1 MGSQLAQ
8 GNLWGQQPQ
17 NWSTIQEPTGI
28 NSYKY
33 ALQNLGSAKARKLL
47 DAGCGSGIF
56 CGMAIEQGFIVTGLD
71 ASDALIVVAKKNI
84 PAASFVVGELEELP
98 FENNSFDVVTGF
110 NSFQYAANM
119 MNAIG
124 EAKRV
129 LKDDGR
135 LIISIWG
142 NKEDCEASSYIAA
155 IGSCLPPPPP
165 GAPGPFALSEDNRL
179 GKILD
184 EAGLAIESTNDM
196 NSDFIYPDTETA
208 LKGLMSAGPAAR
220 AIEHSGT
227 DKVREVFITAM
238 QPYIQPGGKVIYRNK
253 FRVVIIKRK

>member
-1 MGSQLAQ
+1 MGNQLMQ
-8 GNLWGQQPQ
+8 GNLWGKQPQ

-33 ALQNLGSAKARKLL
+33 ALENIGTANNRKLL
-47 DAGCGSGIF
+47 DAGCGTGIF
-56 CGMAIEQGFIVTGLD
+56 CRMAAEQGFIVTGLD
-71 ASDALIVVAKKNI
+71 ASEPLIALAKKNKPTI
-84 PAASFVVGELEELP
+84 HFLVGELEELP
-98 FENNSFDVVTGF
+98 FEDKSFDVVTGF

-119 MNAIG
+119 INAMQ
-124 EAKRV
+124 AVKRI

-142 NKEDCEASSYIAA
+142 NKEDCEALSYITA

-165 GAPGPFALSEDNRL
+165 GAPGPFALSEDNKL

-184 EAGLAIESTNDM
+184 EAGFVIESSKDVNA
-196 NSDFIYPDTETA
+196 DFIYPDQETA

-220 AIEHSGT
+220 AIDHSGA
-227 DKVREVFITAM
+227 DKVREVFITSM
-238 QPYIQPGGKVIYRNK
+238 QPYIQTDGQVIYRNK
-253 FRVVIIKRK
+253 FRVVIAKKQ